1 MRGAFSGVRGT
12 ISPSIS
18 IPCLETAGAMACEPS
33 DAEVGRAILIP
44 VEAGGLVGAMFADLP
59 ETFGTRGIGELGDL
73 S

>member
-1 MRGAFSGVRGT
+1 
-12 ISPSIS
+12 
-18 IPCLETAGAMACEPS
+18 MACEPG
-33 DAEVGRAILIP
+33 DAEAGRAILIP